1 MLTVVL
7 SEWCSYGWGRFV
19 LTFLHFSKLLPAHKP
34 LKLEKKNLFF
44 LKPYLLCHSLSLL
57 FTSLKSAHL
66 K

>member
-34 LKLEKKNLFF
+34 LKLEKKIYFF
-44 LKPYLLCHSLSLL
+44 KSLTSYATHSPYYSPP
-57 FTSLKSAHL
+57 
-66 K
+66 